1 MSKSVL
7 LVGTRKGLFVLE
19 SEDRRDWSVRGPLCE
34 SWPIYHAVLDPDSGS
49 IYAAAASEWL
59 GSAIWRSSDLGE
71 TWEHSSEG
79 LGYPEEDGGL
89 RLSKVSHVM
98 PAHGRL
104 LVGAESAGLFE
115 STDGGKNFSLVTT
128 FEGQEGRE
136 AWNDPAQQ
144 PPGHL
149 GLSAIIPHPDE
160 KDRFWVIVQGYS
172 LFETNDGG
180 QTWEP
185 RNKGLRRD
193 WPADYE
199 EIGFCV
205 HKVTPASDFE
215 RMFQQNHVGMHRS
228 DDAGKTW
235 TEITEGLPTEFGFAA
250 ATHPH
255 DRDTFYVIPL
265 DPGHGRTMPDG
276 QAAVWRTRDAGSS
289 WQRLTQGLPGENA
302 YVGVLR
308 EGMAIDAQ
316 DEPGLYFGTS
326 TGQLF
331 ASTDEGESWGQIGGL
346 FPGIT
351 SVTVAAVD

>member
-1 MSKSVL
+1 
-7 LVGTRKGLFVLE
+7 
-19 SEDRRDWSVRGPLCE
+19 
-34 SWPIYHAVLDPDSGS
+34 
-49 IYAAAASEWL
+49 
-59 GSAIWRSSDLGE
+59 
-71 TWEHSSEG
+71 
-79 LGYPEEDGGL
+79 
-89 RLSKVSHVM
+89 M

-115 STDGGKNFSLVTT
+115 STDGGKTFSLVTT

-149 GLSAIIPHPDE
+149 GLSAIIPHPE
-160 KDRFWVIVQGYS
+160 ERDRFWTIVQGFS
-172 LFETNDGG
+172 LFETTDGG

-205 HKVTPASDFE
+205 HKVAPAADFE
-215 RMFQQNHVGMHRS
+215 RFYQQNHVGMHRS
-228 DDAGKTW
+228 RRRRQDVDGDHRGAADRVRLRRRDAPARPRHLLRDPARPGPRPDDARR
-235 TEITEGLPTEFGFAA
+235 A
-250 ATHPH
+250 
-255 DRDTFYVIPL
+255 RV
-265 DPGHGRTMPDG
+265 
-276 QAAVWRTRDAGSS
+276 AVWRTRDAGSS
-289 WQRLTQGLPGENA
+289 WQQLGQGLPDKDA

-308 EGMAIDAQ
+308 EGMAIDDH

-331 ASTDEGESWGQIGGL
+331 GSIDEGESWSQVGGL

-351 SVTVAAVD
+351 SVTVATVE

>member
-19 SEDRRDWSVRGPLCE
+19 SADRRDWSVRGPYCE
-34 SWPIYHAVLDPDSGS
+34 SWPIYHAILDRDSGT

-59 GSAIWRSSDLGE
+59 GSAIWRSGDLGE
-71 TWEHSSEG
+71 SWEHSSEG
-79 LGYPEEDGGL
+79 IGFPEGDSL
-89 RLSKVSHVM
+89 KLSKVSHVM
-98 PAHGRL
+98 PVGGRL
-104 LVGAESAGLFE
+104 LVGAESAGIFE
-115 STDGGKNFSLVTT
+115 STDGGETFSLLTS

-149 GLSAIIPHPDE
+149 GLSAIVAHPE
-160 KDRFWVIVQGYS
+160 EADRFWAIVQGYS

-180 QTWEP
+180 KTWAP
-185 RNKGLRRD
+185 RNKGVRQ
-193 WPADYE
+193 PYPGDYE

-205 HKVTPASDFE
+205 HKFAPAADFE
-215 RMFQQNHVGMHRS
+215 RMFQQNHFGMYRS
-228 DDAGKTW
+228 DDGGENW
-235 TEITEGLPTEFGFAA
+235 TEISEGLPSDFGFAA

-255 DRDTFYVIPL
+255 DRDTFYTIPL

-276 QAAVWRTRDAGSS
+276 KAAVWRTRDAGSS
-289 WQRLTQGLPGENA
+289 WQRLHEGLPQENA

-308 EGMAIDAQ
+308 DGMAIDKQ

-331 ASTDEGESWGQIGGL
+331 ASVDEGESWSQIGGL

-351 SVTVAAVD
+351 SVTVASID